1 MARSGTART
10 LIKCENIPKSCKLVV
25 NAEIGIPHVAPF
37 KILFSTK
44 HVEVRQVLKLWTEIS
59 TSFKR
64 HRNLT
69 WATYNLQ
76 LNDTDARSHIES
88 FHDITEETL
97 PGYVSFDIS
106 GMAQH
111 WVTGEENHGV
121 LL

>member
-44 HVEVRQVLKLWTEIS
+44 HVEVRQVLKLWIEIS
-59 TSFKR
+59 TSFKK

-69 WATYNLQ
+69 WATLDMLALTFQ
-76 LNDTDARSHIES
+76 E
-88 FHDITEETL
+88 
-97 PGYVSFDIS
+97 
-106 GMAQH
+106 
-111 WVTGEENHGV
+111 
-121 LL
+121 